1 MFLLSLLD
9 LARGIHACIHT
20 TCKGL
25 HKTEMLGLRDLQCFR
40 NTQRWLQ
47 VKMNKSYIIIMNE
60 EEQQKKSFNKFHEIH
75 LLSGHDLFLFSPIL
89 RNGLIES
96 NHIHAGRSE
105 VSRAMLYEMGI

>member
-1 MFLLSLLD
+1 
-9 LARGIHACIHT
+9 
-20 TCKGL
+20 
-25 HKTEMLGLRDLQCFR
+25 
-40 NTQRWLQ
+40 
-47 VKMNKSYIIIMNE
+47 MNKSYIIIMNE

-105 VSRAMLYEMGI
+105 VSRAMLYEMDIWAYKKTDRDSVKRSSDVRED